1 MISPSYLL
9 AAYQTGLFP
18 MAVDG
23 QIKWFS
29 PERRGIVPI
38 DRFHVPRRLRRL
50 LRQGRYD
57 VSINRSFND
66 VIVACASRPDS
77 TGNWI
82 DEEIIESYSTLHE
95 AGFAHSVEAWL
106 NGTLVG
112 GLYGVS
118 IGGAFFGES
127 MFFRENDA
135 SKVALC
141 ALVDRLRDRGYSL
154 LDIQWLTAHLKR
166 LGGQEV
172 SRRQYLEILTRVLKE
187 KRKFD

>member
-18 MAVDG
+18 MSVDG

-127 MFFRENDA
+127 MFYRENDA

-141 ALVDRLRDRGYSL
+141 GLVDRLRDRGYSL

-172 SRRQYLEILTRVLKE
+172 SRRQYLGILTRVLRE

>member
-9 AAYQTGLFP
+9 SAYQIGLFP
-18 MAVDG
+18 MAVGG
-23 QIKWFS
+23 QIQWFS
-29 PERRGIVPI
+29 PDRRGIVPI
-38 DRFHVPRRLRRL
+38 DHFHVPRRLRRL

-57 VSINRSFND
+57 VSINRSFNE
-66 VIVACASRPDS
+66 VIAACASRSDS

-95 AGFAHSVEAWL
+95 TGFAHSVEVWL
-106 NGTLVG
+106 DGTLVG

-118 IGGAFFGES
+118 IGAAFFGES
-127 MFFRENDA
+127 MFHRVNDA

-141 ALVDRLRDRGYSL
+141 ALVDRLRDRGYGL
-154 LDIQWLTAHLKR
+154 LDVQWLTAHLKR

-172 SRRQYLEILTRVLKE
+172 SRRQYLEILTRVIKE
-187 KRKFD
+187 ERLFD